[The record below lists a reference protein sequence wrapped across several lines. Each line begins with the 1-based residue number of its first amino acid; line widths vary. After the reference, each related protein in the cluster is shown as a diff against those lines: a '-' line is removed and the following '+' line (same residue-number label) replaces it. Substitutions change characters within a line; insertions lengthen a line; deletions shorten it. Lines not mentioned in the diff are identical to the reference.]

1 MLLFGTNDVRI
12 TSYTPFEL
20 GISNNQN
27 SGFSIEIRQNYLHIL
42 YLPILP
48 IGKTWHIRKGAQL
61 TKMPEPYKRQID
73 RKKATAYTPL
83 HTCTGALFVVAALL
97 AYYVIYPKYKAE
109 RHRAVFEKVEP
120 ARVSI

>member
-12 TSYTPFEL
+12 TSYSPFEL
-20 GISNNQN
+20 GISNNPN
-27 SGFSIEIRQNYLHIL
+27 SGFSIEIRQNYVHIL
-42 YLPILP
+42 QLPIVP
-48 IGKTWHIRKGAQL
+48 IHKTWHIRKGAQL
-61 TKMPEPYKRQID
+61 MPMPEPYKQQID
-73 RKKATAYTPL
+73 KKKATAYTPL
-83 HTCTGALFVVAALL
+83 HTCTGVLLVVAALL